1 MPIRVRCPNGHE
13 LVAEDHS
20 IGRKIRC
27 PACRV
32 VMLVPDPRP
41 AITVT
46 PPAPA
51 APLAP
56 PAPPAPLPRPD
67 FTRSPGRIAQ
77 EGALAFEQE
86 EEPPRRRDR
95 RDEDDQDYEDVPR
108 VSKGM
113 KTGHRMGWVNF
124 GLIFHYANMLCWIA
138 AVGLLMVAL
147 FVLPILTV
155 GATASAIGG
164 DIQGAR
170 TAVGAAHTIG
180 MIVGWFTAIAL
191 FAAPTLGAIG
201 SSFCFVVPNKTGARV
216 LIIVSFALDTAAA
229 VFFMVH
235 ILTNMIG
242 SSGGAS
248 ALGVEGAL
256 VLFLLACILTL
267 AGWILFMVFVRQL
280 ALFLKDRGTA
290 TEALEATIVTL
301 VIAIAGPPVLIG
313 LGFAL
318 RFLGCMGA
326 IFFFIVVAVWLGVYL
341 VWLFKILAIL
351 GTVRYRIASKY

>member
-13 LVAEDHS
+13 LIAEDQF

-32 VMLVPDPRP
+32 VMIVPDPRP
-41 AITVT
+41 AVTIT
-46 PPAPA
+46 PPAPPRPPA
-51 APLAP
+51 FVP
-56 PAPPAPLPRPD
+56 PAPPPPD
-67 FTRSPGRIAQ
+67 FRRPAGHVD
-77 EGALAFEQE
+77 EDEEPVVE
-86 EEPPRRRDR
+86 EEEYPRRRR
-95 RDEDDQDYEDVPR
+95 RRREEEEEDDIPR
-108 VSKGM
+108 RNRSM
-113 KTGHRMGWVNF
+113 KTGQRMAWVNF

-138 AVGLLMVAL
+138 ALALLMVAW

-155 GATASAIGG
+155 GATASAMGG
-164 DIQGAR
+164 DMK
-170 TAVGAAHTIG
+170 TAQSAAGAAYTIG

-216 LIIVSFALDTAAA
+216 LIIVSFALDTAAS

-235 ILTNMIG
+235 IITNMIG
-242 SSGGAS
+242 SSGGAAS
-248 ALGVEGAL
+248 LGAVEGAII
-256 VLFLLACILTL
+256 LFLVACLLTL

-290 TEALEATIVTL
+290 TEALQAMIVTL
-301 VIAIAGPPVLIG
+301 VIAIAGPPILIG
-313 LGFAL
+313 FGFAL
-318 RFLGCMGA
+318 RFLGCIGA
-326 IFFFIVVAVWLGVYL
+326 IFFFIIVGFWLGTYL

-351 GTVRYRIASKY
+351 GTVRQRIATKY